1 MTYADLDVD
10 DTDWEGPETT
20 TILQTDGRNFIV
32 SIFMILQI
40 SLMKK
45 APTCLTSLVQLSQF
59 TEEVPF

>member
-10 DTDWEGPETT
+10 VQIGKDQRQPQFTNRRQE
-20 TILQTDGRNFIV
+20 LIV